1 MDLLFRRCV
10 VEKNKT
16 HSRITSFIGIFSALS
31 IVFSLSVVLLGSMF
45 SADDETKPTSV
56 DNTVS
61 KCIVVI
67 DPGHG
72 GEDGGAVAS
81 DGTVEK
87 DLNLAFGKTV
97 DDLCGLFGI
106 ESVLT
111 RNTDVLLYDKYSEL
125 EDYTGKKKV
134 YDLKN
139 RLRFAEEFGD
149 NALFLGIHM
158 NKFSD
163 GKYSGTQ
170 VYYSP
175 NSAYSMTL
183 AQALQGKVKESLQPE
198 NERAVKKAGSS
209 IFLLKRLQIPAILA
223 ECGFLSNE
231 AETARLNSAEYK
243 KEFSLTTAV
252 VLGEFLNSK
261 NK

>member
-1 MDLLFRRCV
+1 MSERPTKLNINR
-10 VEKNKT
+10 
-16 HSRITSFIGIFSALS
+16 FIGIFSA
-31 IVFSLSVVLLGSMF
+31 ITVVFSVTVVLMGNIF
-45 SADDETKPTSV
+45 SSV
-56 DNTVS
+56 DDDSAVTYAES
-61 KCIVVI
+61 ETRGRIIVI

-72 GEDGGAVAS
+72 GEDGGAVAP

-87 DLNLAFGKTV
+87 KLNLQFAKAI
-97 DDLCGLFGI
+97 DELCGLFGI
-106 ESVLT
+106 DSVLT
-111 RNTDVLLYDKYSEL
+111 RDSDTLLYDKYSEL
-125 EDYTGKKKV
+125 DDYTGKKKV

-139 RLRFAEEFGD
+139 RLRFANECGEE
-149 NALFLGIHM
+149 AIFLGIHM

-175 NSAYSMTL
+175 NSADSFTL
-183 AQALQGKVKESLQPE
+183 AEALQGKIKASLQPE

-209 IFLLKRLQIPAILA
+209 IFLLKRLQIPSVLA

-231 AETARLNSAEYK
+231 AETTRLNSAEYK

-252 VLGEFLNSK
+252 VLGEFINSEK
-261 NK
+261 